1 MSLRARLTI
10 FYTAVLGAVL
20 IFFGLAVYGLIS
32 VVQLR
37 QVDSALERTARDLI
51 FVARIDDEGNVVFTQ
66 RVSFDSSVIS
76 QIWDQK
82 GRLVAMTQTVEPDSP
97 FLRPLDP
104 DHLGAA
110 DRIFASV
117 MIGGTHYRVLTV
129 PLHSNGEIIGVLQ
142 SGASL
147 TILDALRTDLVR
159 YLLIL
164 SAIAILLAGMFGL
177 VTGRRALAPLA
188 TVTEAAL
195 QITRADDLSRR
206 IPVQA
211 GPEDEVGKLILA
223 FNDTMGRLEKLF
235 ATQRR
240 FVADIGHELRT
251 PLTVIRGNLDL
262 MRRMDTPDDQSL
274 KSIELEVDR
283 LARLVQ
289 DLLVLAQAES
299 GKLPM
304 ERRRIELD
312 TLLLEVFNQ
321 VHVLAGQRVKLEIG
335 TIDQVL
341 VCGDHDRLKQV
352 VLNLMANAIKYTT
365 EGGSVTVGLS
375 KDEGKAKLTVK
386 DTGLGIPAADL
397 PHVFERFYR
406 GDKSRSRGKDGAG
419 FGLGLSIAY
428 WIIRNHGGEI
438 EVKSK
443 LNKGSTFTV
452 WLPLADGNCPEQTS
466 DLRGRAQDSAP
477 QDSAA
482 PTEAL
487 PDVAQPERIG

>member
-20 IFFGLAVYGLIS
+20 ILFGLAVYGLIS

-37 QVDSALERTARDLI
+37 QVDAALERTARDLI
-51 FVARIDDEGNVVFTQ
+51 FVTRIDDEGSIVITQ
-66 RVSFDSSVIS
+66 RVSFDSSVLS
-76 QIWDQK
+76 QIWDQN
-82 GRLVAMTQTVEPDSP
+82 GHLVALTQNVEPDSP
-97 FLRPLDP
+97 FLQPLDP
-104 DHLGAA
+104 DHLTAT
-110 DRIFASV
+110 DRTLSSV
-117 MIGGTHYRVLTV
+117 TISGTHYRVLTV
-129 PLHSNGEIIGVLQ
+129 PLHSNGESIGELQ
-142 SGASL
+142 SGTSL

-159 YLLIL
+159 YLAIL
-164 SAIAILLAGMFGL
+164 SAIAILIAGMFGL
-177 VTGRRALAPLA
+177 IIGRRALAPLA
-188 TVTEAAL
+188 TVTDAAL

-206 IPVQA
+206 IPVQP

-262 MRRMDTPDDQSL
+262 MRRMETPDPLSL

-289 DLLVLAQAES
+289 DLLILAQAES
-299 GKLPM
+299 GKVPM
-304 ERRRIELD
+304 ERQRVELD

-321 VHVLAGQRVKLEIG
+321 VHVLAGERVTLEIDK
-335 TIDQVL
+335 IDQVL

-352 VLNLMANAIKYTT
+352 VLNLMANAIKYTK
-365 EGGSVTVGLS
+365 EGGSVTVKLS
-375 KDEGKAKLTVK
+375 KEDGKAKLSIK
-386 DTGLGIPAADL
+386 DTGMGIPAEEL
-397 PHVFERFYR
+397 PHIFERFYR
-406 GDKSRSRGKDGAG
+406 GDKSRSRSKEGGG

-428 WIIRNHGGEI
+428 WIVRNHGGEI

-443 LNKGSTFTV
+443 LNKGSTFTL
-452 WLPLADGNCPEQTS
+452 WLPLTEGDCPEATS
-466 DLRGRAQDSAP
+466 EVTDR
-477 QDSAA
+477 
-482 PTEAL
+482 L
-487 PDVAQPERIG
+487 PNIAEPERIS

>member
-20 IFFGLAVYGLIS
+20 VLFGLGVYGLIT

-51 FVARIDDEGNVVFTQ
+51 LVARLDDEGDIVITQ
-66 RVSFDSSVIS
+66 RVSFDSSVIT
-76 QIWDQK
+76 QIWDNDNH
-82 GRLVAMTQTVEPDSP
+82 LVAMTQSVEPDSP
-97 FLRPLDP
+97 LRQPLDP
-104 DHLGAA
+104 ASLSCAA
-110 DRIFASV
+110 ERCYSSV
-117 MIGGTHYRVLTV
+117 QVGTTHYRVLTV
-129 PLHSNGEIIGVLQ
+129 PLHSNGEPIGVLQ
-142 SGASL
+142 SGTSL
-147 TILDALRTDLVR
+147 TILDALRTDLIR
-159 YLLIL
+159 YLVIL
-164 SAIAILLAGMFGL
+164 SIIAILLAGMFGL
-177 VTGRRALAPLA
+177 ITGRRALAPLA
-188 TVTEAAL
+188 TVTETAL

-206 IPVQA
+206 IPLQA

-262 MRRMDTPDDQSL
+262 MRRMQKPDEQSL

-283 LARLVQ
+283 LARMVE
-289 DLLVLAQAES
+289 DLLALAQAES

-304 ERRRIELD
+304 DRRRIELD

-321 VHVLAGQRVKLEIG
+321 VHVLAGERVKLEIDK
-335 TIDQVL
+335 IDQVL

-352 VLNLMANAIKYTT
+352 VLNLMANAIKYT
-365 EGGSVTVGLS
+365 EQGGTVTVS
-375 KDEGKAKLTVK
+375 VAKEEERAKLIVK
-386 DTGLGIPAADL
+386 DTGMGIPSEDL

-406 GDKSRSRGKDGAG
+406 GDKSRTRGKDGAG

-428 WIIRNHGGEI
+428 WIVRNHSGEI

-443 LNKGSTFTV
+443 LNKGTTFTV
-452 WLPLADGNCPEQTS
+452 WLPLADKDCAE
-466 DLRGRAQDSAP
+466 
-477 QDSAA
+477 
-482 PTEAL
+482 PTAEL
-487 PDVAQPERIG
+487 KERPPSVAQPERIS